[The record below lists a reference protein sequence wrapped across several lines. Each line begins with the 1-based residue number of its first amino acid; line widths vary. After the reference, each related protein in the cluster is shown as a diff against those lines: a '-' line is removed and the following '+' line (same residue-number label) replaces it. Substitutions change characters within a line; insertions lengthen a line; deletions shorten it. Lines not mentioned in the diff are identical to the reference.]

1 MSTIENINGFQLFE
15 VNNEGLN
22 YDGEWITIIKNKNE
36 LPYAKLKCSIL
47 YYERATAGTGG
58 SATDTAD
65 DKMFY
70 RKAPVGG
77 KIHQSGWMRGFP
89 LFDIGDTANW
99 TDYNKI
105 LSAGWEYDG
114 DGATYYR
121 PPTIDLSGNTDI
133 SNSLIVIDFQ
143 NLPRNLAGDD
153 YLRGDLKYLVLR
165 LKWSE
170 EKLVSNA
177 GAATVSTYE
186 RSWYRRWYTYTY
198 YCDIVNPSECL
209 DFNTNLLRM
218 KFDPGAISSKATN
231 PLPWW
236 LTVNGQPSSSS
247 SVDSYT
253 ELTAGIK
260 LYPTENDII
269 NAIFPTYDTPSFG
282 EIPDIGVGDNK
293 FPGYFQL
300 CVNRSSPTTQGNW
313 RNYWNVAADEKTY
326 PSELFD
332 YPTPATS
339 GWLTTIDISKEGN
352 NEFGPDPSGTYIF
365 KNALW
370 YSLQSPI
377 WLDLSRNQ
385 LHNNKRYIINF
396 SDTSGGYGRDANT
409 IDMTRKTSRP
419 YYSNTAVSDNPDTN
433 DEYDP
438 ANSTIRQY
446 ASLENNF
453 QSSVPFT
460 TTNYYDIFFKLL
472 ILPKLVNTVSVKYTF
487 GQDISSVVTFW
498 RGVDPSSVP
507 WCDGSANP
515 TGIDNSKKARRSRES
530 ITLKWDNSSTTVDPS
545 KNIPIKRIRFI
556 DIAAGACKSTPT
568 ISQSSPEDIFNDLSD
583 NNNDY
588 DISSNVF
595 QIRLRNDEY
604 TQEPGDVDYDQT
616 KAMIKNLNIAE
627 GSDKEH
633 TYLIDR
639 LPRNY
644 IPYRMAAAPWNKKYN
659 PILDWTD
666 PTDGTNF
673 LYFNPWKIISDPDQ
687 YDDNEPTPEK
697 ENATLLQKTD
707 NPKIF
712 REDNA
717 NISNITFST
726 TTSDNSFNLL
736 VTPVADKA
744 QEFKA
749 ILVGKLNVPNE
760 PLYSSV
766 DTIRPMSSRGSSKET
781 RDRRGRLNP
790 TTLEQE
796 NLFIPDYWQ
805 WNGRLFSLGASTTE
819 PGANIKIFKN
829 QLTCA
834 GIVEPVNVQIYQQY
848 MLINTAF
855 GVTDQINIAY
865 PTPATPE
872 SNTETTAKTEFIGGD
887 SVDPPISQD
896 PASMKFTLVGVT
908 LQDISGGPNET
919 KWPYTKEFD
928 EEVTYYNYAALFRA
942 QETYPWLKTAPERK
956 RWNNLYKL
964 NIKGANDNAFNINFI
979 TIQAVPDPIYVNC
992 VELPPPEHLNNGTM
1006 LNASNTKVTII
1017 WKAYYFDEITQ
1028 GDIYWTVT
1036 RTNVI
1041 TLKTTT
1047 LLSDATITP
1056 LGDPKDYRYV
1066 DSSIRIYD
1074 KYYYTVSGVFKWKSE
1089 GLDDPLPISLSLP
1102 VGSFTSSNLI
1112 VCINNQFPF
1121 GRYNTTST
1129 NLKLYRPLRL
1139 TAAGG
1144 QCSEVDEFGNT
1155 SGRCTGGVCQ
1165 GLVNGVMQNLYNP
1178 GRSTGGTRNIY
1189 HNTTNQLTGKQIYVL
1204 LAKSASRPFR

>member
-15 VNNEGLN
+15 VDNEGLN

-36 LPYAKLKCSIL
+36 LPYVKIKCSVL
-47 YYERATAGTGG
+47 YYERATGTSGG
-58 SATDTAD
+58 SGTTAD

-70 RKAPVGG
+70 REAGG
-77 KIHQSGWMRGFP
+77 DINQSGWMRGFP

-99 TDYNKI
+99 TAYDKI

-170 EKLVSNA
+170 EKFVSNA
-177 GAATVSTYE
+177 GAATVSTYG

-218 KFDPGAISSKATN
+218 KFDPGASSSGTTN

-269 NAIFPTYDTPSFG
+269 NAIFPTYNTPSSG
-282 EIPDIGVGDNK
+282 EIPDVGGAFNK

-313 RNYWNVAADEKTY
+313 RNYWSVAADEKTY

-339 GWLTTIDISKEGN
+339 GWLTTIDISGTGSN
-352 NEFGPDPSGTYIF
+352 DQFGPDPSGIYTCQ
-365 KNALW
+365 NVLW
-370 YSLQSPI
+370 CSLQSPI
-377 WLDLSRNQ
+377 WMDLSRNFGT
-385 LHNNKRYIINF
+385 NRKRYIINF
-396 SDTSGGYGRDANT
+396 ADTSGGYGRDNNT
-409 IDMTRKTSRP
+409 IDLARGTSRP
-419 YYSNTAVSDNPDTN
+419 YYSNTDTN
-433 DEYDP
+433 AANPNTNDTYVP
-438 ANSTIRQY
+438 ANSAIRQY
-446 ASLENNF
+446 ASLENNTNPF
-453 QSSVPFT
+453 PFT

-507 WCDGSANP
+507 WCDGSADP
-515 TGIDNSKKARRSRES
+515 TGIDNSVEAVRSSES
-530 ITLKWDNSSTTVDPS
+530 ITLTWDNTVDAS

-556 DIAAGACKSTPT
+556 DIASGASKSTPT
-568 ISQSSPEDIFNDLSD
+568 ISQTPAAAEAIFNDLSD
-583 NNNDY
+583 NNLLY
-588 DISSNVF
+588 DISANVF
-595 QIRLRNDEY
+595 QIRLRDESY
-604 TQEPGDVDYDQT
+604 TKTPGDDDYDQT
-616 KAMIKNLNIAE
+616 KAMIKNFNIAL
-627 GSDKEH
+627 GVTHAHKF
-633 TYLIDR
+633 LIDQI
-639 LPRNY
+639 PINY
-644 IPYRMAAAPWNKKYN
+644 IPYRIPSSWPVGRRQT
-659 PILDWTD
+659 PILDWTN
-666 PTDGTNF
+666 TEAGINS
-673 LYFNPWKIISDPDQ
+673 LYFNPWKIISDPAEYNMSD
-687 YDDNEPTPEK
+687 PSPLK
-697 ENATLLQKTD
+697 ENATLLQPT
-707 NPKIF
+707 NNQKIF
-712 REDNA
+712 IYDNVE
-717 NISNITFST
+717 NISFNY
-726 TTSDNSFNLL
+726 TSLTDNSFNLYL
-736 VTPVADKA
+736 TPNITNA
-744 QEFKA
+744 QEQAFKA
-749 ILVGKLNVPNE
+749 ILVGKLDNSP
-760 PLYSSV
+760 PYTPF
-766 DTIRPMSSRGSSKET
+766 TIRPYNSKSSNKENNDSK
-781 RDRRGRLNP
+781 GRPNP
-790 TTLEQE
+790 TTLEQA
-796 NLFIPDYWQ
+796 NKFIPDYWQ
-805 WNGRLFSLGASTTE
+805 WNGRLYSLGTKLGNPTGSAD
-819 PGANIKIFKN
+819 IRIFAN

-855 GVTDQINIAY
+855 GATDQINIAY

-872 SNTETTAKTEFIGGD
+872 SNTETTAKTEFVGGD
-887 SVDPPISQD
+887 SVDPPISQVS
-896 PASMKFTLVGVT
+896 ASMKFTLVGEV
-908 LQDISGGPNET
+908 LEDLGAET
-919 KWPYTKEFD
+919 KWPYTEEFD
-928 EEVTYYNYAALFRA
+928 KEVTDYNYTGLFRA
-942 QETYPWLKTAPERK
+942 KNTYVDLDTAAKRK

-964 NIKGANDNAFNINFI
+964 NVKGANDNDFNANFL

-1017 WKAYYFDEITQ
+1017 WKAYYFDEVTQ
-1028 GDIYWTVT
+1028 GDIYWTVM

-1047 LLSDATITP
+1047 LLSDTRITP
-1056 LGDPKDYRYV
+1056 LDGDYRYV

-1074 KYYYTVSGVFKWKSE
+1074 KYYYTVSGVFKWNSE
-1089 GLDDPLPISLSLP
+1089 GLAPEPPLPTGSLSLS
-1102 VGSFTSSNLI
+1102 VGSFSSATLI

-1139 TAAGG
+1139 TTAGG

-1165 GLVNGVMQNLYNP
+1165 GFVNGKLQNLYNP
-1178 GRSTGGTRNIY
+1178 GRSNGGTRNIY